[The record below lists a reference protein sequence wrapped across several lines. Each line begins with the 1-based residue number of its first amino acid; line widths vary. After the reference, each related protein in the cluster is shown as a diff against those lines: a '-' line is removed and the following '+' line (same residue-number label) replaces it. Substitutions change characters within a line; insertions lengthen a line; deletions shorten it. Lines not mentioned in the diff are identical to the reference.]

1 MSVTGWRCNST
12 RGKTQPSNCCWLWP
26 ATRVRVR
33 DLPTGVFWGTSLKP
47 VVQPPPKPTQEANSG
62 VPVDFDP
69 PLLSVGRQGLG
80 RELRVHAADQSPH
93 VGRRQVDEV
102 RHNSLPHNRLP
113 VVHHQTKEAAA
124 AAPGRTKPLSGRT
137 GTLSVPRDTRRLGSP
152 FPLRQAQAHPS
163 LPPSWV
169 PNVPRRGRQQN
180 ATAATHTFVVVTV
193 EVVVTAATAAATATP
208 ANISANANL

>member
-1 MSVTGWRCNST
+1 MASDAGPGAR
-12 RGKTQPSNCCWLWP
+12 P
-26 ATRVRVR
+26 A
-33 DLPTGVFWGTSLKP
+33 DWGILGDVLEA

-124 AAPGRTKPLSGRT
+124 AASCLETRGDLAAFPFAPSSSPPLASAE
-137 GTLSVPRDTRRLGSP
+137 LG
-152 FPLRQAQAHPS
+152 AECAEA
-163 LPPSWV
+163 
-169 PNVPRRGRQQN
+169 GAQQN
-180 ATAATHTFVVVTV
+180 ATAATHTSVVVTV
-193 EVVVTAATAAATATP
+193 EVVVTAATAAAT
-208 ANISANANL
+208 